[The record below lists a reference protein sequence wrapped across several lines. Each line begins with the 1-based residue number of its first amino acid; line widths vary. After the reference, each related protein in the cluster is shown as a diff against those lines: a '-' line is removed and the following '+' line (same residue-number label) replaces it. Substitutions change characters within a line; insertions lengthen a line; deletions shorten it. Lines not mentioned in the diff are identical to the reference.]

1 MHEEQRME
9 FKHVCVGCTTP
20 ARFRK
25 EDLAFA
31 DKTRY
36 IKELEEHAGTNCPL
50 FLRPRRF
57 GKSVICDMLF
67 CYYDKSQAESFD
79 VNFKGTWI
87 YDHRTPEA
95 GTFYCLRLDFSAVG
109 FMVTDLLRQFTGA
122 VISGLADFT
131 SRYPDLGLPRE
142 ELNELSCKTPNDA
155 LQDFVNNFRFNAG
168 LDAQICLIVEDYD
181 HFLCSLFSADHQ
193 AFCDLA
199 ANTYDL
205 EEIRQFYTTVKAFTG
220 RGPISRIFLSGISR
234 VSLDSLLSG
243 FNIETDISDKAR
255 FNAMAG
261 FTREELSQIIDE
273 TVDFTH
279 LGGITKVQVMEAL
292 EQRCGG
298 YRFSE
303 QAEEEIFCPGACLEF
318 LSDLLSDGEIPRA
331 LKDLNSDI
339 KTRKLRDILGLTDP
353 AAAGEICDAIFRRKS
368 IASGEPVSFS
378 LDSRHMKTF
387 GRSQALSQLFCRGY
401 LTREPERPDSN
412 GLDVWY
418 RAPNEACYRTFVEYE
433 AERVGFS
440 RAQGLDLSEVSER
453 GELMPLLN
461 EVSARIARLNPSAQ
475 SAFNERSLQT
485 VCFYTAMDGNDN
497 ALHPELQCDT
507 GDGEHADLFIKN
519 RTEGGRQYL
528 LELKYISDA
537 KGNDATVA
545 SKLDEAKAQLER
557 YRKAP
562 RFKDMQNLECRAI
575 VFVDAEPKA
584 IEKLP

>member
-1 MHEEQRME
+1 ME
-9 FKHVCVGCTTP
+9 FKSIETGNVSLKE
-20 ARFRK
+20 FR
-25 EDLAFA
+25 EQNLAFA
-31 DKTRY
+31 DKTKY

-67 CYYDKSQAESFD
+67 CYYDKSEAENFD
-79 VNFKGTWI
+79 ENFKDTWI
-87 YDHRTPEA
+87 YDHRTPQA

-181 HFLCSLFSADHQ
+181 HFLCSLFSEDHQ

-205 EEIRQFYTTVKAFTG
+205 EEIRQFYTGIKASLRVSG
-220 RGPISRIFLSGISR
+220 GPISGIFLSGISR

-243 FNIETDISDKAR
+243 FNIETDISAKAR

-273 TVDFTH
+273 TVDFNA
-279 LGGITKVQVMEAL
+279 LGGITKDQVMEAL
-292 EQRCGG
+292 ELRCGG

-303 QAEEEIFCPGACLEF
+303 RANEEIFCPGACLEF

-339 KTRKLRDILGLTDP
+339 KTRKLNDILRVTEP
-353 AAAGEICDAIFRRKS
+353 AAAEEICDAIFRRKS

-418 RAPNEACYRTFVEYE
+418 RAPNEACYLTFVEYE

-440 RAQGLDLSEVSER
+440 RARGLDLSAVSER

-461 EVSARIARLNPSAQ
+461 EVSARIARLDPSALPV
-475 SAFNERSLQT
+475 FNERSLQT
-485 VCFYTAMDGNDN
+485 VFFCTAMDGNDN
-497 ALHPELQCDT
+497 ALQPELQCGT
-507 GDGEHADLFIKN
+507 GDGGRADLFIRN

-528 LELKYISDA
+528 LALKYLSSSAGTDA
-537 KGNDATVA
+537 AVA
-545 SKLDEAKAQLER
+545 SKLEEAKAQLER

-562 RFKDMQNLECRAI
+562 NFRDVKNLDCLAI
-575 VFVDAEPKA
+575 VFVNAEPKA

>member
-1 MHEEQRME
+1 ME
-9 FKHVCVGCTTP
+9 FKSIETGNVSLKE
-20 ARFRK
+20 FR
-25 EDLAFA
+25 EQNLAFA
-31 DKTRY
+31 DKTKY

-67 CYYDKSQAESFD
+67 CYYDKSEAENFD
-79 VNFKGTWI
+79 ENFKDTWI
-87 YDHRTPEA
+87 YDHRTPQA

-181 HFLCSLFSADHQ
+181 HFLCSLFSEDHQ

-273 TVDFTH
+273 TVDFNA
-279 LGGITKVQVMEAL
+279 LGGITKDQVMEAL
-292 EQRCGG
+292 ELRCGG

-303 QAEEEIFCPGACLEF
+303 RANEEIFCPGACLEF

-339 KTRKLRDILGLTDP
+339 KTRKLNDILRVTEP
-353 AAAGEICDAIFRRKS
+353 VAAEEICDAIFRRKS

-418 RAPNEACYRTFVEYE
+418 RAPNEACYLTFVEYE

-440 RAQGLDLSEVSER
+440 RARGLDLSAVSER

-461 EVSARIARLNPSAQ
+461 EVSARIARLDPSALPV
-475 SAFNERSLQT
+475 FNERSLQT
-485 VCFYTAMDGNDN
+485 VFFCTAMDGNDN
-497 ALHPELQCDT
+497 ALQPELQCGT
-507 GDGEHADLFIKN
+507 GDGGRADLFIRN

-528 LELKYISDA
+528 LALKYLSSSAGTGAAVTA
-537 KGNDATVA
+537 K
-545 SKLDEAKAQLER
+545 LEEAMAQLAAWR
-557 YRKAP
+557 NAP
-562 RFKDMQNLECRAI
+562 NFKDVHNLDCRAI
-575 VFVDAEPKA
+575 VFVNAEPKA
-584 IEKLP
+584 VEKLP

>member
-1 MHEEQRME
+1 ME
-9 FKHVCVGCTTP
+9 FKHVCVGCTAP
-20 ARFRK
+20 SVFHK
-25 EDLAFA
+25 ENLAFA

-36 IKELEEHAGTNCPL
+36 IEELEEHAGTNCPL
-50 FLRPRRF
+50 FLRPGRF

-67 CYYDKSQAESFD
+67 YYYDKSEAENFD
-79 VNFKGTWI
+79 ENFKGTWI
-87 YDHRTPEA
+87 YDHRTPQA
-95 GTFYCLRLDFSAVG
+95 GTFYCLKFDFSAVG

-181 HFLCSLFSADHQ
+181 HFLCSLFSEDHQ

-220 RGPISRIFLSGISR
+220 RGPISKIFLSGISR

-243 FNIETDISDKAR
+243 FNIETDISADAG

-261 FTREELSQIIDE
+261 FTREEFSQIIDE
-273 TVDFTH
+273 TVDFSA
-279 LGGITKVQVMEAL
+279 LGGITKDQVMEAL

-298 YRFSE
+298 YLFSE
-303 QAEEEIFCPGACLEF
+303 RADEEIFCPGACLEF
-318 LSDLLSDGEIPRA
+318 LDDLLSDGEIPKA

-339 KTRKLRDILGLTDP
+339 KTRKLNDILRVTEP
-353 AAAGEICDAIFRRKS
+353 AAAEEICDKIFRRKS

-440 RAQGLDLSEVSER
+440 RARGLDLSGVSER
-453 GELMPLLN
+453 GDLTPLID
-461 EVSARIARLNPSAQ
+461 EFARRIARLNPSAQ

-485 VCFYTAMDGNDN
+485 VFFYTAMDGNDN
-497 ALHPELQCDT
+497 ALQPELQCDT

-528 LELKYISDA
+528 LALKYLSSAAGTDA
-537 KGNDATVA
+537 AVA
-545 SKLDEAKAQLER
+545 SKLEEAKAQLER
-557 YRKAP
+557 CRKAP

>member
-1 MHEEQRME
+1 ME
-9 FKHVCVGCTTP
+9 FKSIETGNVSLKE
-20 ARFRK
+20 FR
-25 EDLAFA
+25 EQNLAFA
-31 DKTRY
+31 DKTKY
-36 IKELEEHAGTNCPL
+36 IKELEEHAGTKCPL

-67 CYYDKSQAESFD
+67 CYYDKSLAESFD
-79 VNFKGTWI
+79 ENFKGTWI
-87 YDHRTPEA
+87 YDHRTKQA
-95 GTFYCLRLDFSAVG
+95 YSFYCLRFDFSAVG

-122 VISGLADFT
+122 VISGLTDFT
-131 SRYPDLGLPRE
+131 LRYPDLGLPPE
-142 ELNELSCKTPNDA
+142 KLKTSLYKTPGEA
-155 LQDFVNNFRFNAG
+155 LNAFLNNFNFMAG
-168 LDAQICLIVEDYD
+168 LDAQICLIIEDYD
-181 HFLCSLFSADHQ
+181 HFLCSLFSEDHQ

-199 ANTYDL
+199 ANTYNL
-205 EEIRQFYTTVKAFTG
+205 QNIRQFYTSVKSRSGAPECG
-220 RGPISRIFLSGISR
+220 APISRIFLSGISR

-243 FNIETDISDKAR
+243 FNIETDISAKAR

-273 TVDFTH
+273 TVDFSA
-279 LGGITKVQVMEAL
+279 LGDITKDQVMEAL

-298 YRFSE
+298 YLFSE
-303 QAEEEIFCPGACLEF
+303 RADEEIFCPGACLEF
-318 LSDLLSDGEIPRA
+318 LDDLLSDGEIPKA

-339 KTRKLRDILGLTDP
+339 KPRKLNDILRVTEP
-353 AAAGEICDAIFRRKS
+353 VAAEEICDAIFRRKS

-440 RAQGLDLSEVSER
+440 RARGLDLSEVSER
-453 GELMPLLN
+453 GDLTPLID
-461 EVSARIARLNPSAQ
+461 EVARRIARLKPSAQ

-485 VCFYTAMDGNDN
+485 VFFCTAMDGNDN
-497 ALHPELQCDT
+497 ALQPELQCDT

-528 LELKYISDA
+528 LALKYLSGAAGTDA
-537 KGNDATVA
+537 AVA
-545 SKLDEAKAQLER
+545 SKLEEAMAQLAAWR
-557 YRKAP
+557 NAP
-562 RFKDMQNLECRAI
+562 NFKDVHNLDCRAI
-575 VFVDAEPKA
+575 VFVNAEPKA
-584 IEKLP
+584 VEKLP

>member
-1 MHEEQRME
+1 ME
-9 FKHVCVGCTTP
+9 FKSIETGNVSLKE
-20 ARFRK
+20 FR
-25 EDLAFA
+25 EQNLAFA
-31 DKTRY
+31 DKTKY

-67 CYYDKSQAESFD
+67 CYYDKSEAENFD
-79 VNFKGTWI
+79 ENFKDTWI
-87 YDHRTPEA
+87 YDHRTPQA

-181 HFLCSLFSADHQ
+181 HFLCSLFSEDHQ

-205 EEIRQFYTTVKAFTG
+205 EEIRQFYTGIKASLRVSG
-220 RGPISRIFLSGISR
+220 GPISGIFLSGISR

-243 FNIETDISDKAR
+243 FNIETDISAKAR

-273 TVDFTH
+273 TVDFNA
-279 LGGITKVQVMEAL
+279 LGGITKDQVMEAL
-292 EQRCGG
+292 ELRCGG

-303 QAEEEIFCPGACLEF
+303 RANEEIFCPGACLEF

-339 KTRKLRDILGLTDP
+339 KTRKLNDILRVTEP
-353 AAAGEICDAIFRRKS
+353 VAAEEICDAIFRRKS

-418 RAPNEACYRTFVEYE
+418 RAPNEACYLTFVEYE

-440 RAQGLDLSEVSER
+440 RARGLDLSAVSER

-461 EVSARIARLNPSAQ
+461 EVSARIARLDPSALPV
-475 SAFNERSLQT
+475 FNERSLQT
-485 VCFYTAMDGNDN
+485 VFFCTAMDGNDN
-497 ALHPELQCDT
+497 ALQPELQCGT
-507 GDGEHADLFIKN
+507 GDGGRADLFIRN

-528 LELKYISDA
+528 LALKYLSSSAGTDA
-537 KGNDATVA
+537 AVA
-545 SKLDEAKAQLER
+545 SKLEEAKAQLER

-562 RFKDMQNLECRAI
+562 NFRDVKNLDCLAI
-575 VFVDAEPKA
+575 VFVNAEPKA

>member
-1 MHEEQRME
+1 ME
-9 FKHVCVGCTTP
+9 FKSIETGNVSLKE
-20 ARFRK
+20 FR
-25 EDLAFA
+25 EQNLAFA

-36 IKELEEHAGTNCPL
+36 IKELEEHAGTKCPL

-57 GKSVICDMLF
+57 GKSLICDMLF
-67 CYYDKSQAESFD
+67 CYYDKSLAESFD
-79 VNFKGTWI
+79 ENFKGTWI
-87 YDHRTPEA
+87 YDHRTKQA
-95 GTFYCLRLDFSAVG
+95 YSFYCLRFDFSAVG

-122 VISGLADFT
+122 VISGLTDFT
-131 SRYPDLGLPRE
+131 LRYPDLGLPPE
-142 ELNELSCKTPNDA
+142 KLKTSLYKTPGEA
-155 LQDFVNNFRFNAG
+155 LNAFLNNFSFMAG
-168 LDAQICLIVEDYD
+168 LDAQICLIIEDYD
-181 HFLCSLFSADHQ
+181 HFLCSLFSEDHQ

-199 ANTYDL
+199 ANTYNL
-205 EEIRQFYTTVKAFTG
+205 QNIRQFYTSVKSRSGAPECG
-220 RGPISRIFLSGISR
+220 APISRIFLSGISR

-243 FNIETDISDKAR
+243 FNIERDISAKAR

-273 TVDFTH
+273 TVDFSA
-279 LGGITKVQVMEAL
+279 LGGITKDQVMEAL
-292 EQRCGG
+292 KQRCGG

-303 QAEEEIFCPGACLEF
+303 QTEEEIFCPGACLEF
-318 LSDLLSDGEIPRA
+318 LGDLLSDGEIPKA

-339 KTRKLRDILGLTDP
+339 KTRKLNDILRVTEP
-353 AAAGEICDAIFRRKS
+353 VAAEEICDAIFRRKS

-440 RAQGLDLSEVSER
+440 RARGLDLSGISER
-453 GELMPLLN
+453 GDLSPLLN

-485 VCFYTAMDGNDN
+485 VFFYTAMDGNDN
-497 ALHPELQCDT
+497 ALQPELQCDT
-507 GDGEHADLFIKN
+507 GDGEHADLFIRN

-528 LELKYISDA
+528 LALKYLSGAAGTDA
-537 KGNDATVA
+537 AVA
-545 SKLDEAKAQLER
+545 SKLEEAKAQLER
-557 YRKAP
+557 CRKAP

>member
-1 MHEEQRME
+1 ME
-9 FKHVCVGCTTP
+9 FKHVCVGCTAP
-20 ARFRK
+20 SVFHK
-25 EDLAFA
+25 ENLAFA

-36 IKELEEHAGTNCPL
+36 IEELEEHAGTNCPL
-50 FLRPRRF
+50 FLRPGRF

-67 CYYDKSQAESFD
+67 YYYDKSEAENFD
-79 VNFKGTWI
+79 ENFKGTWI
-87 YDHRTPEA
+87 YDHRTPQA
-95 GTFYCLRLDFSAVG
+95 GTFYCLKFDFSAVG

-181 HFLCSLFSADHQ
+181 HFLCSLFSEDHQ

-205 EEIRQFYTTVKAFTG
+205 KEIRQFYTTVKAFTG
-220 RGPISRIFLSGISR
+220 RGPISGIFLSGISR

-243 FNIETDISDKAR
+243 FNIETDISADAG

-273 TVDFTH
+273 TVDFSA
-279 LGGITKVQVMEAL
+279 LGGITKDQVMEAL

-353 AAAGEICDAIFRRKS
+353 AAAEEICDAIFRRKS
-368 IASGEPVSFS
+368 IASGQLASFGI
-378 LDSRHMKTF
+378 DMRGDETF
-387 GRSQALSQLFCRGY
+387 DRTQALSQLVYRGY
-401 LTREPERPDSN
+401 LSREPERPDRN
-412 GLDVWY
+412 CEFVWC
-418 RAPNEACYRTFVEYE
+418 RAPNEACYQTFVEYE
-433 AERVGFS
+433 AERVSFS
-440 RAQGLDLSEVSER
+440 RARGLDLSEVSER
-453 GELMPLLN
+453 GDLTPLID
-461 EVSARIARLNPSAQ
+461 EVARRIARLKPSAQ

-485 VCFYTAMDGNDN
+485 VFFCTAMDGNDN
-497 ALHPELQCDT
+497 ALQPELQCDT

-528 LELKYISDA
+528 LALKYLSGAAGTDA
-537 KGNDATVA
+537 AVA
-545 SKLDEAKAQLER
+545 SKLEEAKAQLER
-557 YRKAP
+557 CRKAP

>member
-1 MHEEQRME
+1 ME
-9 FKHVCVGCTTP
+9 FKHVCVGCTAP
-20 ARFRK
+20 SVFHK
-25 EDLAFA
+25 ENLAFA

-36 IKELEEHAGTNCPL
+36 IEELEEHAGTNCPL
-50 FLRPRRF
+50 FLRPGRF

-67 CYYDKSQAESFD
+67 YYYDKSEAENFD
-79 VNFKGTWI
+79 ENFKGTWI
-87 YDHRTPEA
+87 YDHRTPQA
-95 GTFYCLRLDFSAVG
+95 GTFYCLKFDFSAVG

-181 HFLCSLFSADHQ
+181 HFLCSLFSEDHQ

-199 ANTYDL
+199 ANTYNL
-205 EEIRQFYTTVKAFTG
+205 QNIRQFYTSVKSRSGAPECG
-220 RGPISRIFLSGISR
+220 APISRIFLSGISR

-243 FNIETDISDKAR
+243 FNIETDISAKAR

-273 TVDFTH
+273 TVDFSA
-279 LGGITKVQVMEAL
+279 LGGITKDQVMEAL

-298 YRFSE
+298 YLFSE
-303 QAEEEIFCPGACLEF
+303 RADEEIFCPGACLEF
-318 LSDLLSDGEIPRA
+318 LSDLLSDGEIPKA

-339 KTRKLRDILGLTDP
+339 KPRKLRDILRLTDP
-353 AAAGEICDAIFRRKS
+353 AAAEEICDAFFRRKS

-418 RAPNEACYRTFVEYE
+418 RAPNEACYQTFVEYE

-440 RAQGLDLSEVSER
+440 RARGLDLSGVSER
-453 GELMPLLN
+453 GDLTPLID
-461 EVSARIARLNPSAQ
+461 EVARRIARLKPSAQ

-485 VCFYTAMDGNDN
+485 VCFYTAMDGSDN
-497 ALHPELQCDT
+497 ALQPELQCDT

-528 LELKYISDA
+528 LALKYLSSAAGTDA
-537 KGNDATVA
+537 AVA
-545 SKLDEAKAQLER
+545 SKLEEAKAQLER
-557 YRKAP
+557 CRKAP

-584 IEKLP
+584 VEKLP

>member
-1 MHEEQRME
+1 ME
-9 FKHVCVGCTTP
+9 FKSIETGNVSLKE
-20 ARFRK
+20 FR
-25 EDLAFA
+25 EQNLAFA
-31 DKTRY
+31 DKTKY
-36 IKELEEHAGTNCPL
+36 IKELEEHAGTKCPL

-67 CYYDKSQAESFD
+67 CYYDKSLAESFD
-79 VNFKGTWI
+79 ENFKGTWI
-87 YDHRTPEA
+87 YDHRTKQA
-95 GTFYCLRLDFSAVG
+95 YSFYCLRFDFSAVG

-122 VISGLADFT
+122 VISGLTDFT
-131 SRYPDLGLPRE
+131 LRFPDLGLPPE
-142 ELNELSCKTPNDA
+142 KLKTSLYKTPGEA
-155 LQDFVNNFRFNAG
+155 LNAFLNNFNFMAG
-168 LDAQICLIVEDYD
+168 LDAQICLIIEDYD
-181 HFLCSLFSADHQ
+181 HFLCSLFSEDHQ

-199 ANTYDL
+199 ANTYNL
-205 EEIRQFYTTVKAFTG
+205 QNIRQFYTSVKSRSGAPECG
-220 RGPISRIFLSGISR
+220 APISRIFLSGISR

-243 FNIETDISDKAR
+243 FNIETDISAKAR

-261 FTREELSQIIDE
+261 FTHNELSQIIDE
-273 TVDFTH
+273 TVDFTR
-279 LGGITKVQVMEAL
+279 LGGITKDQVMEAL

-303 QAEEEIFCPGACLEF
+303 RADEEIFCPGACLEF

-339 KTRKLRDILGLTDP
+339 KTRKLRDILRLTDP
-353 AAAGEICDAIFRRKS
+353 AAAEEICDAFFRHKS

-440 RAQGLDLSEVSER
+440 RARGLDLSGVSER
-453 GELMPLLN
+453 GDLTPLID
-461 EVSARIARLNPSAQ
+461 EVARRIARLKPSAQ

-485 VCFYTAMDGNDN
+485 VFFYTAMDGNDN
-497 ALHPELQCDT
+497 ALQPELQCDT

-528 LELKYISDA
+528 LALRYLSPDTASDA
-537 KGNDATVA
+537 AAA
-545 SKLDEAKAQLER
+545 SKLEEAKAQLASW
-557 YRKAP
+557 RKAP

-575 VFVDAEPKA
+575 VFVNAEPKA
-584 IEKLP
+584 VEKLP